1 MKLKALLKYVHDSY
15 SAVGIDQPSIEAELL
30 FCHVFNF
37 SLVDLYLAY
46 DRELNAAE
54 VEHIESLMQ
63 RRLGGEPFDYIVGYS
78 EFWGKK
84 YYVNNSVLI
93 PRPETELLV
102 EKALELT
109 QGYSHPVIVDVGT
122 GSGVIAIS
130 LALEIPSSTIYAID
144 ISSDALGVA
153 NVNAIYHKVNRN
165 ITFLQGDLLTV
176 LPEKADIIIANLP
189 YVPSDEIINRKEPL
203 LALNGGDSGLEVV
216 SRFCLQLSDKLNAA
230 GGALIEVGAGQSE
243 KVMAILEA
251 VLPGVATV
259 IYKDL
264 SGIDRLVYAKTPVK
278 YEY

>member
-1 MKLKALLKYVHDSY
+1 MKLKALLKYVHNSY

-54 VEHIESLMQ
+54 AEHIESLMQ

-109 QGYSHPVIVDVGT
+109 QGYSHPVIADVGT

-176 LPEKADIIIANLP
+176 LPEKADIITANLP
-189 YVPSDEIINRKEPL
+189 YVPSDEIINRQEPL
-203 LALNGGDSGLEVV
+203 LALNGGDNGLEVV

-230 GGALIEVGAGQSE
+230 GGVLIEVGAGQSE
-243 KVMAILEA
+243 KVTAILEA

-264 SGIDRLVYAKTPVK
+264 SGIDRLVYAKTPAK